1 MAGKVTASVVLAIAC
16 VAASSELAPT
26 KESIALVQEDPS
38 GRAGALYWRARSQ
51 TKVPLEGWVL
61 SKMEMYT
68 SQDGSGNPVTGE
80 PIGST
85 WRGMSDTPP
94 GTEFGFDKAFDG
106 SKETIWE
113 SEDGEAGQW
122 IGLKFDQK
130 QDIQAMVMRT
140 PDMVKGPSGVI
151 IEKSDDGDN
160 WGRVVEI
167 TDMKHWGVEDQL
179 YKFVPMDQLPPSV
192 FSIRSQHDTA
202 YCVGV
207 KTRMEDP
214 EDEDS
219 AIIDMEEGAVLEL
232 QKCLDDTV
240 TQWWSFDVNT
250 GLLHNAKDSIWIV
263 QPNADPA
270 EGGNFVMAKCTP
282 EEGDET
288 GKCAGAESGY
298 FMYSDSIKGGFI
310 RSKASVGGVEQGNLV
325 IAPKG
330 NEFKEGVE
338 MVFGKC
344 GDDPNV
350 PASLDSCD
358 FKEAQMELL
367 PMFTIEEGK
376 EAIKC
381 APYSNSL
388 QEPASAETRQQA
400 QRLCAAD
407 NSCSAYSWADNTAEQ
422 INPMTGKKDGG
433 KNFRNKVYL
442 CSQLH
447 DVHSGQLGW
456 ELGVRAGRNY
466 ASPYKAKK
474 EL

>member
-1 MAGKVTASVVLAIAC
+1 
-16 VAASSELAPT
+16 VAASTEMSPT
-26 KESIALVQEDPS
+26 KESIVLVQEEPT
-38 GRAGALYWRARSQ
+38 GRAGALYWRARSL

-68 SQDGSGNPVTGE
+68 TQDGSGAPVTGE

-94 GTEFGFDKAFDG
+94 GTEFKVENAFDG
-106 SKETIWE
+106 SEDTVWE
-113 SEDGEAGQW
+113 SEDGETGQW
-122 IGLKFDQK
+122 IGLKFAEK

-151 IEKSDDGDN
+151 IEKSDDGEE

-167 TDMKHWGVEDQL
+167 TDMKHWGIEDQL

-192 FSIRSQHDTA
+192 FSIRSQMNTA
-202 YCVGV
+202 FCVGV
-207 KTRMEDP
+207 RTRKEDP
-214 EDEDS
+214 DDEDS
-219 AIIDMEEGAVLEL
+219 AIIDMEDGAPLEL

-250 GLLHNAKDSIWIV
+250 GLLHNAKDAVWIV
-263 QPNADPA
+263 QPNGDVAD
-270 EGGNFVMAKCTP
+270 GTNFVMAKCTP
-282 EEGDET
+282 EEGDAS
-288 GKCAGAESGY
+288 GKCAGAEGGY
-298 FMYSDSIKGGFI
+298 FMYSDSIKGGFV
-310 RSKASVGGVEQGNLV
+310 RSKASVDGVEQGNLV
-325 IAPKG
+325 ISPKG

-338 MVFGKC
+338 VGFGKC

-358 FKEAQMELL
+358 YKEGQWELL
-367 PMFTIEEGK
+367 PMFAIEDGK

-381 APYSNSL
+381 APYSNTL
-388 QEPASAETRQQA
+388 MEPSNAATRQEA

-407 NSCSAYSWADNTAEQ
+407 NACSAYSWADSTAEK

-433 KNFRNKVYL
+433 NSFKDKVYL
-442 CSQLH
+442 CTQLH

-456 ELGVRAGRNY
+456 ELGVRAGRAY
-466 ASPYKAKK
+466 ASPYKAK
-474 EL
+474 L